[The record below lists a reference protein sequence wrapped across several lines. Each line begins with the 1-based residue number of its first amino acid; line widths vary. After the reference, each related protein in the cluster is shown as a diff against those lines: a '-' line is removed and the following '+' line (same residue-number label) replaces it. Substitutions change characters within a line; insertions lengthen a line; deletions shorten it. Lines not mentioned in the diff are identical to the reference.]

1 MTQKEQT
8 VTLELTYMNH
18 KGIAAFIT
26 ENESK
31 TYEGKNGDG
40 ERLTA
45 SVEQGVGMTVHTYQS
60 NGKIRVN
67 TYNKEGFQT
76 NEIFEEK

>member
-1 MTQKEQT
+1 MK
-8 VTLELTYMNH
+8 LELTYLNH
-18 KGIAAFIT
+18 KGIAEFIA
-26 ENESK
+26 EHESK

-45 SVEQGVGMTVHTYQS
+45 TVEKGVGMTVHTYQS

-67 TYNKEGFQT
+67 TYNKEGFQVT
-76 NEIFEEK
+76 ETFEEIK